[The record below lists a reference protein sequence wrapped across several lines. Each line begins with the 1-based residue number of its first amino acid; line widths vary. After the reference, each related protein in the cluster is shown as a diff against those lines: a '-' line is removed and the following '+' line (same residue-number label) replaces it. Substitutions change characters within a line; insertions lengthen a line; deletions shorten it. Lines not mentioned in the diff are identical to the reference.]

1 MSTEQQVQTLL
12 QAVPRQL
19 FIDGKWVDAESRATF
34 ATLDPATGRPI
45 ADIAAAEAADVDR
58 AVAAARRAFDD
69 GRWTGLTPTQRSRI
83 LWRVGELIE
92 RDREELA
99 LVETLDNG
107 KPLSAARNVDLP
119 QASQHFFY
127 HAGWCT
133 KLEGETMPVSWPAHF
148 AYTLR
153 EPVGV
158 VGQIIPW
165 NYPLIMAARN
175 LAPALACGN
184 TVVLKPSEETPLTAL
199 WLARLLVE
207 AGVPDG
213 VVNVVPGYGRTAG
226 AALAAHAEVDRLV
239 FTGGVVT
246 ARAVV
251 TASAGNFKRL
261 TLELGGK
268 APFIVYPDANL
279 DAALGAAVRGAFG
292 NQGQNCCAVTRLYV
306 HRSIE
311 KTFRDRLVE
320 ATRRLRIGAGVA
332 NGTEFGPLISARHRN
347 RVAGYIDVARREGA
361 EVLTGGDQPAG
372 DGFFFAPSVLAA
384 VSDDA
389 TVSREEIF
397 GPVVATYAFD
407 DPAEVIGRA
416 NNSPYGLAASVWTQ
430 DLSLAHETAR
440 RLRVGCVWTNCFSRF
455 DAAAPWG
462 GVKQSGYGTGIGR
475 HAIEEYT
482 QPKAVWIDT
491 SVGAAVSSL
500 SAA

>member
-1 MSTEQQVQTLL
+1 MKREDADTIVSR
-12 QAVPRQL
+12 VPRQL
-19 FIDGKWVDAESRATF
+19 FIDGAFRDAVSGS
-34 ATLDPATGRPI
+34 TLTTLNPATGRPL
-45 ADIAAAEAADVDR
+45 AEIAAAEAADVQQ
-58 AVAAARRAFDD
+58 AVAAAPRALDE
-69 GRWTGLTPTQRSRI
+69 GRWTGLTPMQRSRI

-92 RDREELA
+92 RDAGELA
-99 LVETLDNG
+99 LVESLDNG
-107 KPLSAARNVDLP
+107 KPLSAALRVDLP
-119 QASQHFFY
+119 QAAQHFFY

-133 KLEGETMPVSWPAHF
+133 KLEGETMPVSWPRHL

-184 TVVLKPSEETPLTAL
+184 TAVLKPSEETPLTAL
-199 WLARLLVE
+199 WLARLLAE
-207 AGVPDG
+207 AGLPDG

-226 AALAAHAEVDRLV
+226 AALASHADVNRLV
-239 FTGGVVT
+239 FTGGVAT

-268 APFIVYPDANL
+268 APFIVFPDADL
-279 DAALGAAVRGAFG
+279 DAALAAAVRGGFG

-306 HRSIE
+306 HQSIAE
-311 KTFRDRLVE
+311 SFRDRLVA
-320 ATRRLRIGAGVA
+320 ATEKLEIGAGT
-332 NGTEFGPLISARHRN
+332 GEGIDFGPLISARHRD
-347 RVAGYIDVARREGA
+347 RVEDYVGIARDEGA
-361 EVLTGGDQPAG
+361 AVLTGGDRPPL
-372 DGFFFAPSVLAA
+372 DGFFLRPTVLAG
-384 VSDDA
+384 VKDDA
-389 TVSREEIF
+389 RVSKEEIF

-407 DPAEVIGRA
+407 NAAEAIARA
-416 NNSPYGLAASVWTQ
+416 NDSPYGLAASVWTQ
-430 DLSLAHETAR
+430 DLSLAHEVAR

-491 SVGAAVSSL
+491 TTGEAAAGL
-500 SAA
+500 SPA

>member
-1 MSTEQQVQTLL
+1 MERRDVDTLI
-12 QAVPRQL
+12 ASIPRQL
-19 FIDGKWVDAESRATF
+19 FIDGRWSDAASGASLT
-34 ATLDPATGRPI
+34 TVNPATGQPL
-45 ADIAAAEAADVDR
+45 AEIAAAEAADVER

-69 GRWTGLTPTQRSRI
+69 GRWTGLTPMQRSRI

-92 RDREELA
+92 RDADQLA

-107 KPLSAARNVDLP
+107 KPLSAARKVDLP
-119 QASQHFFY
+119 QAAQHFFY

-133 KLEGETMPVSWPAHF
+133 KLEGETMPVSWPRHL

-199 WLARLLVE
+199 WLAKLLAE

-213 VVNVVPGYGRTAG
+213 VVNVVPGYGRAAG
-226 AALAAHAEVDRLV
+226 AALAGHADVDRLV

-251 TASAGNFKRL
+251 AASAGNFKRL

-268 APFIVYPDANL
+268 APFIVFPDA
-279 DAALGAAVRGAFG
+279 DMGAALTAAVRGSFG
-292 NQGQNCCAVTRLYV
+292 NQGQNCCAVTRLYL
-306 HRSIE
+306 HKNIAEDFRE
-311 KTFRDRLVE
+311 KLVAATERLK
-320 ATRRLRIGAGVA
+320 IGEGRKDGV
-332 NGTEFGPLISARHRN
+332 EFGPLISARHRD
-347 RVAGYIDVARREGA
+347 RVESYVGIARDEGA
-361 EVLTGGDQPAG
+361 SVLTGGERPQA
-372 DGFFFAPSVLAA
+372 DGFFLRPTVLAGVA
-384 VSDDA
+384 DEARVSK
-389 TVSREEIF
+389 EEIF
-397 GPVVATYAFD
+397 GPVVATYEFD
-407 DPAEVIGRA
+407 GPAEAITRA

-430 DLSLAHETAR
+430 DLSLAHEVAR

-491 SVGAAVSSL
+491 TTGDPARSL
-500 SAA
+500 PAF

>member
-1 MSTEQQVQTLL
+1 MERQDVDKIVSQ
-12 QAVPRQL
+12 VPRQL
-19 FIDGKWVDAESRATF
+19 FIDGRWSDAASGNRLT
-34 ATLDPATGRPI
+34 TLNPATGQPL
-45 ADIAAAEAADVDR
+45 AEIAAAEAVDIEK

-69 GRWTGLTPTQRSRI
+69 GRWTGLTPMQRSRI

-92 RDREELA
+92 RDAEELA
-99 LVETLDNG
+99 LIETLDNG
-107 KPLSAARNVDLP
+107 KPLSSARKVDLP
-119 QASQHFFY
+119 QAAQHFFY

-133 KLEGETMPVSWPAHF
+133 KLEGETMPVSWPRHL

-199 WLARLLVE
+199 WLARLLAE
-207 AGVPDG
+207 AGVPEG
-213 VVNVVPGYGRTAG
+213 VVNVVPGHGRTAG
-226 AALAAHAEVDRLV
+226 AALASHPDVNRLV
-239 FTGGVVT
+239 FTGGVIT

-251 TASAGNFKRL
+251 AASAGNFKRL

-268 APFIVYPDANL
+268 APFIVFPDADL
-279 DAALGAAVRGAFG
+279 DAALANAVRGGFG

-306 HRSIE
+306 HHSIAEQFRE
-311 KTFRDRLVE
+311 KLVA
-320 ATRRLRIGAGVA
+320 ATENLNIGEGTGEGVD
-332 NGTEFGPLISARHRN
+332 FGPLISARHRD
-347 RVAGYIDVARREGA
+347 RVEDYVGVAREEGA
-361 EVLTGGDQPAG
+361 AVLTGGDRPSR
-372 DGFFFAPSVLAA
+372 DGFFLRPTVLAG
-384 VSDDA
+384 VKDDA
-389 TVSREEIF
+389 RVSREEIF
-397 GPVVATYAFD
+397 GPVVATYAFA
-407 DPAEVIGRA
+407 DPAEAIARA
-416 NNSPYGLAASVWTQ
+416 NDSPYGLAASVWTQ
-430 DLSLAHETAR
+430 DLSLAHEAAR

-491 SVGAAVSSL
+491 TTGEAAGTL
-500 SAA
+500 SPH

>member
-1 MSTEQQVQTLL
+1 MERYDTETLI
-12 QAVPRQL
+12 ASVPSQL
-19 FIDGKWVDAESRATF
+19 FIDGRWSDAASGASLT
-34 ATLDPATGRPI
+34 TVNPATGQPL
-45 ADIAAAEAADVDR
+45 AEIAAAEEADVER

-69 GRWTGLTPTQRSRI
+69 GRWTGLTPMQRSRI

-92 RDREELA
+92 RDAAQLA

-107 KPLSAARNVDLP
+107 KPLSAARKVDLP
-119 QASQHFFY
+119 QAAQHFFY

-133 KLEGETMPVSWPAHF
+133 KLEGETMPVSWPRHL

-184 TVVLKPSEETPLTAL
+184 TIVLKPSEETPLTAL
-199 WLARLLVE
+199 WLAKLLAE

-213 VVNVVPGYGRTAG
+213 VVNVLPGYGRTAG
-226 AALAAHAEVDRLV
+226 AALAGNADVDRLV

-251 TASAGNFKRL
+251 AASAGNFKRL

-268 APFIVYPDANL
+268 APFIVFPDADM
-279 DAALGAAVRGAFG
+279 DAALAAAVRGGFG
-292 NQGQNCCAVTRLYV
+292 NQGQNCCAVTRLYL
-306 HRSIE
+306 HRSIA
-311 KTFRDRLVE
+311 KDFRDKLVAATERLK
-320 ATRRLRIGAGVA
+320 IGEGREEGV
-332 NGTEFGPLISARHRN
+332 EFGPLISARHRD
-347 RVAGYIDVARREGA
+347 RVESYVGIARDEGA
-361 EVLTGGDQPAG
+361 AVLTGGERAKAH
-372 DGFFFAPSVLAA
+372 GFFLKPTVLAGVA
-384 VSDDA
+384 DEARVSK
-389 TVSREEIF
+389 EEIF
-397 GPVVATYAFD
+397 GPVVATYDFD
-407 DPAEVIGRA
+407 EPAEAIARA

-430 DLSLAHETAR
+430 DLSLAHEVAR

-491 SVGAAVSSL
+491 TTGDPARSL
-500 SAA
+500 PAF

>member
-1 MSTEQQVQTLL
+1 MKREDAETVIGR
-12 QAVPRQL
+12 VPRQL
-19 FIDGKWVDAESRATF
+19 FIDGAFRDAASGS
-34 ATLDPATGRPI
+34 TLTTLNPATGRPL
-45 ADIAAAEAADVDR
+45 AEVAAAEAADVER

-69 GRWTGLTPTQRSRI
+69 GRWSGLTPMQRSRI

-92 RDREELA
+92 RDAGALA

-107 KPLSAARNVDLP
+107 KPLSAALKVDLP
-119 QASQHFFY
+119 QAAQHFFY

-133 KLEGETMPVSWPAHF
+133 KLEGETMPVGWPRHF

-199 WLARLLVE
+199 WLARLLAE

-226 AALAAHAEVDRLV
+226 AALAAHADVNRLV

-268 APFIVYPDANL
+268 APFIVFPDADL
-279 DAALGAAVRGAFG
+279 DAALAAAVRGGFG

-306 HRSIE
+306 HQSVAERFRE
-311 KTFRDRLVE
+311 KFVA
-320 ATRRLRIGAGVA
+320 ATEDLKIGAGTAEGV
-332 NGTEFGPLISARHRN
+332 EFGPLISARHRD
-347 RVAGYIDVARREGA
+347 RVADYVGIARGEGA
-361 EVLTGGDQPAG
+361 AVLTGGDRPAL
-372 DGFFFAPSVLAA
+372 DGFFLKPAVLTG
-384 VSDDA
+384 VTDDA
-389 TVSREEIF
+389 RVSKEEIF

-407 DPAEVIGRA
+407 DASEVIARA
-416 NNSPYGLAASVWTQ
+416 NDSPYGLAASVWTQ
-430 DLSLAHETAR
+430 DLSLAHEVAR

-491 SVGAAVSSL
+491 TTGEAAAGL
-500 SAA
+500 SPA